1 MRGFVGI
8 RKIVE
13 VKNFG
18 SELKE
23 KNFGNP
29 HYAYLN
35 RCTP

>member
-1 MRGFVGI
+1 MRGCVGI
-8 RKIVE
+8 RKKVE

-35 RCTP
+35 RCA